1 MSNALTSSP
10 PVAAGPLAGKHVV
23 VVGGSSGI
31 GQAVAEQALAAGA
44 TVTVASR
51 DPERGVATLRGD
63 VRSEQVDI
71 SDTASVEALFTR
83 LGGIDHLVLS
93 AGPGAMGSVRE
104 LSSAAA
110 RPFMDTKFWG
120 YYDAVRGAADTIAED
135 GSITLV
141 GGAAS
146 RKHAPGRPVMAAVNA
161 ALEAFGK
168 ANAIDLAPVRV
179 NVIAPGLVDTPAY
192 AGLPEEIRQG
202 MYDGYAQSVPA
213 GRVGTPADVASA
225 ALFLMTN
232 SHVTGTVLDVDGGVQ
247 VV

>member
-1 MSNALTSSP
+1 MSNPLTSS
-10 PVAAGPLAGKHVV
+10 PLAGKHVV
-23 VVGGSSGI
+23 VVGGTSGI
-31 GQAVAEQALAAGA
+31 GHAVAEHALAAGA
-44 TVTVASR
+44 RVTVASR
-51 DPERGVATLRGD
+51 DPQRAAVTLGPD
-63 VRSEQVDI
+63 VRTEQVDLG
-71 SDTASVEALFTR
+71 DTASVEALFAR
-83 LGGIDHLVLS
+83 IGGIDHLVMS
-93 AGPGAMGSVRE
+93 AGPGAMGTVRQ
-104 LSSAAA
+104 LSSAEA

-120 YYDAVRGAADTIAED
+120 YYDAVRGVADTIAAD

-141 GGAAS
+141 GGGAS

-202 MYDGYAQSVPA
+202 MFDGYAQSVPA
-213 GRVGTPADVASA
+213 GRVGTADDVASA
-225 ALFLMTN
+225 AMFLMTN